1 MMDEN
6 TRKFTFLCSLVFCF
20 QIIYYESVFDFK
32 INLLGFPF
40 FFFSESET
48 NKCQVNLWRLEQESQ
63 SSYFYLVLSGYLGEV
78 WIAGKTAQSLSGCW
92 IGDVYNGLIMVI
104 LSEDRMS

>member
-1 MMDEN
+1 MDEN

-40 FFFSESET
+40 FFFLRVKQI
-48 NKCQVNLWRLEQESQ
+48 NAK
-63 SSYFYLVLSGYLGEV
+63 
-78 WIAGKTAQSLSGCW
+78 
-92 IGDVYNGLIMVI
+92 LI
-104 LSEDRMS
+104 SEDLNKKVNPLISIWFSQDI

>member
-1 MMDEN
+1 MDEN

-48 NKCQVNLWRLEQESQ
+48 NKCQVNL
-63 SSYFYLVLSGYLGEV
+63 
-78 WIAGKTAQSLSGCW
+78 
-92 IGDVYNGLIMVI
+92 
-104 LSEDRMS
+104 